1 MKCFQKTLI
10 SRRKEFD
17 RSEMADWDADDFDP
31 DEGGKLSVP
40 KVTDKWDGED
50 EDDDIKVR
58 MPTVVLRLI
67 SAYRMLGMP
76 SLRRRRMIARRR
88 KRWSK

>member
-1 MKCFQKTLI
+1 MICFQKTLRTRI
-10 SRRKEFD
+10 KEFD

-40 KVTDKWDGED
+40 KATDKWDGED

-58 MPTVVLRLI
+58 MFKVVL
-67 SAYRMLGMP
+67 
-76 SLRRRRMIARRR
+76 
-88 KRWSK
+88 